1 MQAEQCVRMELD
13 GVCELGRY
21 CLELPASPEYELLV
35 AAARASY
42 TADGVATLPGFLG
55 PAAIKTA
62 VKEVERAAGREW
74 FTRSTHNV
82 FLDSGSPTFL
92 PDHIRNRQLP
102 TQVGLALAL
111 QKLVDT
117 LTLLRFTYLE
127 FNFLVAS
134 LAYDLLDPAGPLLSL
149 YHSEAF
155 TKFLARV
162 LGLPALHRLADPLG
176 AASIN
181 IFPPGTAHNWHFD
194 EGHVI
199 YIEVMD

>member
-21 CLELPASPEYELLV
+21 CLDRPASPEYEVLV
-35 AAARASY
+35 EAARARY

-82 FLDSGSPTFL
+82 FLDSGSPAFL

-102 TQVGLALAL
+102 TQVNNR
-111 QKLVDT
+111 KLSKMGCVC
-117 LTLLRFTYLE
+117 
-127 FNFLVAS
+127 VGGGS
-134 LAYDLLDPAGPLLSL
+134 LYRSWSILSL
-149 YHSEAF
+149 V
-155 TKFLARV
+155 KV
-162 LGLPALHRLADPLG
+162 
-176 AASIN
+176 
-181 IFPPGTAHNWHFD
+181 
-194 EGHVI
+194 
-199 YIEVMD
+199 YISF